1 MLWQATVNASAQAF
15 TINSVLYRAKQLG
28 QRQVTAAV
36 EGNVMGRELV
46 EAEIAALGNQAEA
59 AGLTTQQVLH
69 QPHQACRCSAL
80 PLYRAALMLA
90 G

>member
-1 MLWQATVNASAQAF
+1 M
-15 TINSVLYRAKQLG
+15 LYRAKQLG

-69 QPHQACRCSAL
+69 QPN
-80 PLYRAALMLA
+80 
-90 G
+90 